1 MIFPPA
7 IFLALCVPAAILLV
21 WLVIEYRFSHDPY
34 SIRRARKYGRG
45 FSDLLTYAAL
55 VQPDIVL
62 NKDGALMAAFEF
74 VGQDAVTLDHAALR
88 RRIAHLNRM
97 FCARDVG
104 WMFHVDVIRRAAEPL
119 APPSYLRSAEE
130 RVLAEERLAH
140 ARERFHNRFLMAVTY
155 LPPTD
160 AATKGQ
166 SWLIDSDEKIEV
178 SFDAVRATFT
188 RGLEEIE
195 DYLAP
200 IAQVRRLGERRIEDA
215 HGNVTIQNEILEA
228 LVDIIYGDQQPVTV
242 PPTPVMLSGLLGVH
256 DFVGGM
262 KPRVGSKHI
271 GVLSL
276 AGFPPASYPGILD
289 NLLRANVPF
298 RFSTRIVIEDTQRA
312 RGKIDIAYRGWF
324 GKRTSLAAKAF
335 DESGGGRINRDADR
349 MAEDAEEALHLLD
362 RGVVRYGYYTGK
374 IVLMSEN
381 LSELDAAKRE
391 LKKVFSQAGFLLRDE
406 TINAIDAY
414 LGSLW
419 GDGYHDLRKYML
431 HTINASDLLIST
443 AEWSGRKSITC
454 DLCPSTVEPMAVV
467 RTRGRGDF
475 WLDLHNKDVMHT
487 LSIGA
492 TGAGKTTL
500 LNFLAGNFA
509 RTPDDQFFGLDFGY
523 GMYTPC
529 KFFGGEHI
537 DPRGL
542 NDSMRFSLFS
552 HIETASERAWVADLL
567 ATIAE
572 LNHVVITPRH
582 REILDQTIDFFART
596 PPENR
601 SLSTFLP
608 KLAAQ
613 DRSGELRMA
622 LQPYAVGGALDGI
635 LDGVGDEIRE
645 SAFTVIEL
653 SNIVGGDNKERV
665 LVPVMMVI
673 FHMIERRLRNN
684 RRTFVAIDEA
694 WSHFRSPAALPRLE
708 EALRTFRK
716 LHAGVGL
723 FTQNLDDIVNSPL
736 ATTVISACK
745 TQLLLPNDRAAS
757 TFASFYKTLGLGMEE
772 IEAVAS
778 AQAKR
783 EYYFR
788 SDDGCAMIDLDLS
801 RAELAI
807 YGRGSTDDIAEVR
820 RLIARNP
827 DTWRIDLLRARGCS
841 NVADKLENTYLQN
854 GVRNSMTS
862 RKELALA

>member
-1 MIFPPA
+1 MIFPPWL
-7 IFLALCVPAAILLV
+7 FVALCVPAVLVLV
-21 WLVIEYRFSHDPY
+21 WLIVEYTGSHDPY

-45 FSDLLTYAAL
+45 FADLLAYAAL
-55 VQPDIVL
+55 VQPDIIL

-74 VGQDAVTLDHAALR
+74 VGQDGVTLDHGSLR
-88 RRIAHLNRM
+88 RRIAYLNRM
-97 FCARDVG
+97 FCARDAG
-104 WMFHVDVIRRAAEPL
+104 WMFHVDVIRRPAAPL
-119 APPSYLRSAEE
+119 APPAYLRSAEE
-130 RVLAEERLAH
+130 RMLAEERLAH
-140 ARERFHNRFLMAVTY
+140 ARDRFHNRYLMAVTY

-160 AATKGQ
+160 AATKGHN
-166 SWLIDSDEKIEV
+166 WLLDSDEKIDV
-178 SFDAVRATFT
+178 SFDAVRTAFT

-195 DYLAP
+195 DYLSP
-200 IAQVRRLGERRIEDA
+200 IASVRRLGERRIEDVS
-215 HGNVTIQNEILEA
+215 GNLTIQNEILEA
-228 LVDIIYGDQQPVTV
+228 LVDVMYGDEQPVTI

-256 DFVGGM
+256 DLVAGM
-262 KPRVGSKHI
+262 KPRIGSKHI

-289 NLLRANVPF
+289 NLLHINASF
-298 RFSTRIVIEDTQRA
+298 RFSTRIIIEDTQRA
-312 RGKIDIAYRGWF
+312 REKIDIAYRGWF

-335 DESGGGRINRDADR
+335 DESGGGRINRDADV
-349 MAEDAEEALHLLD
+349 MAEDAEEALQLLD

-374 IVLMSEN
+374 IVLMSDDP
-381 LSELDAAKRE
+381 SEVDAAKRE
-391 LKKVFSQAGFLLRDE
+391 LKKVFSKAGFLLRDE
-406 TINAIDAY
+406 TINAVDAY

-431 HTINASDLLIST
+431 HSLNTSDLLVST
-443 AEWSGRKSITC
+443 AQWTGRKTVTC
-454 DLCPSTVEPMAVV
+454 DLCPASVEPMAVV

-475 WLDLHNKDVMHT
+475 WLDLHHKDVMHT

-529 KFFGGEHI
+529 MFFGGEHI
-537 DPRGL
+537 DPRGMSG
-542 NDSMRFSLFS
+542 SMRFSLFG
-552 HIETASERAWVADLL
+552 HIEDPNERAWVADLM
-567 ATIAE
+567 ATICE
-572 LNHVVITPRH
+572 VNQIVVTPRH
-582 REILDQTIDFFART
+582 REILDQTIEVFART
-596 PPENR
+596 PPGNR

-613 DRSGELRMA
+613 DRTGELRMA
-622 LQPYAVGGALDGI
+622 LQPYAVGGSLDGI
-635 LDGVGDEIRE
+635 LDGVADEIRD
-645 SAFTVIEL
+645 SAFTVVEL

-665 LVPVMMVI
+665 LVPVMMAL
-673 FHMIERRLRNN
+673 FHMIQRRLRNN

-694 WSHFRSPAALPRLE
+694 WSHFRSPAALPKLE

-745 TQLLLPNDRAAS
+745 TQLLLPNERASS
-757 TFASFYKTLGLGMEE
+757 TFADFYKTLGLGMQE
-772 IEAVAS
+772 IDAIS
-778 AQAKR
+778 TAQAKR

-807 YGRGSTDDIAEVR
+807 YGRGSTDDIEEVR
-820 RLIARNP
+820 RLLSRNP
-827 DTWRIDLLRARGCS
+827 DTWRIDLLRARGCPGAAS
-841 NVADKLENTYLQN
+841 RLESLNVKGRPDP
-854 GVRNSMTS
+854 MMS
-862 RKELALA
+862 RKELAIA